1 MWRIIYFLISFLII
15 FLSSPLSGNFN
26 EKMAIAFVVSAVI
39 MFALEFFAIR
49 KKADRSLV
57 ASFSAFLIM
66 LITIVL
72 TILSMNLIG
81 INVNTNIK
89 LLILFIEG
97 YLIFGIVTSFIPSIS
112 TMLNLNKSDKGKNAK
127 ILDTSVI
134 VDGRIYDIAEKKFFD
149 GILVLPEFVIKE
161 VQFLS
166 DARDPQKRI
175 RGRRALEVLNKMKSS
190 KNILLSIT
198 DIDFPNIKEVDLKL
212 IELAK
217 KMDAKV
223 VTNDFN
229 LMKVASIHE
238 VEILNIND
246 LANSLH
252 VVVLPGETIKVDLV
266 REGKDKQALAYLEDG
281 TMIVVDNAKHL
292 IGKTVDIEIDAVLP
306 KEAGRVIFAFLQ
318 GAKPQNNR
326 KRHQSN
332 NQSEDHK
339 EHKEHKDHND

>member
-1 MWRIIYFLISFLII
+1 MWRIVYFIGAFIIYVNVVGFST
-15 FLSSPLSGNFN
+15 
-26 EKMAIAFVVSAVI
+26 KTAIVFFATSAI
-39 MFALEFFAIR
+39 MFFIEFFTIR
-49 KKADRSLV
+49 KKASYSLLTGTV
-57 ASFSAFLIM
+57 SFIFTAITFI
-66 LITIVL
+66 ITITAIEKFGVD
-72 TILSMNLIG
+72 LSFP
-81 INVNTNIK
+81 IK
-89 LLILFIEG
+89 ILILFIEA
-97 YLIFGIVTSFIPSIS
+97 YLAFGISFSILPNIS
-112 TMLNLNKSDKGKNAK
+112 AILKVSKSDKIKNPK

-149 GILVLPEFVIKE
+149 GILILPEFVIKE

-217 KMDAKV
+217 QMNAKV
-223 VTNDFN
+223 ITNDFN

-252 VVVLPGETIKVDLV
+252 VTVLPGEIIKVELV

-306 KEAGRVIFAFLQ
+306 KEAGRVLFAFLQ
-318 GAKPQNNR
+318 GARPPIRGKRQHNN
-326 KRHQSN
+326 SN
-332 NQSEDHK
+332 N
-339 EHKEHKDHND
+339 ND

>member
-1 MWRIIYFLISFLII
+1 MWRIVYFVISFLIALMDYYFTKTFNYKTVSI
-15 FLSSPLSGNFN
+15 FLL
-26 EKMAIAFVVSAVI
+26 SAVLI
-39 MFALEFFAIR
+39 FLFEFLLIR
-49 KKADRSLV
+49 KKSSKITLAFFI
-57 ASFSAFLIM
+57 SFF
-66 LITIVL
+66 L
-72 TILSMNLIG
+72 TILTVLLTISTVNMIG
-81 INVNTNIK
+81 IKLSTNEK
-89 LLILFIEG
+89 LIILFIEG
-97 YLIFGIVTSFIPSIS
+97 YLTFGIIAAFIPNIS
-112 TMLNLNKSDKGKNAK
+112 NMLNLTKPDKNKTAK

-149 GILVLPEFVIKE
+149 GLLVLPEFVIKE
-161 VQFLS
+161 IQFLS

-175 RGRRALEVLNKMKSS
+175 RGRRALEILNKMKSS

-223 VTNDFN
+223 ITNDFN

-252 VVVLPGETIKVDLV
+252 VVVLPGETIKIDLI
-266 REGKDKQALAYLEDG
+266 REGKDKQALGYLEDG

-292 IGKTVDIEIDAVLP
+292 IGKNVEIEIDNVLP
-306 KEAGRVIFAFLQ
+306 KEAGRVIFASLV
-318 GAKPQNNR
+318 GAK
-326 KRHQSN
+326 QSN
-332 NQSEDHK
+332 NNKKRHDK
-339 EHKEHKDHND
+339 

>member
-1 MWRIIYFLISFLII
+1 MWRIIYFIGAFAIFVNAISFNMKTAII
-15 FLSSPLSGNFN
+15 FF
-26 EKMAIAFVVSAVI
+26 ATSAVI
-39 MFALEFFAIR
+39 FSFEFFAIR
-49 KKADRSLV
+49 KKPSYSILTGAL
-57 ASFSAFLIM
+57 AFIFTATTFI
-66 LITIVL
+66 ITIIAIEKFSVD
-72 TILSMNLIG
+72 IKFP
-81 INVNTNIK
+81 IK
-89 LLILFIEG
+89 LLILFIEA
-97 YLIFGIVTSFIPSIS
+97 YFVFGISFSILPNIS
-112 TMLNLNKSDKGKNAK
+112 AILKVSKSEKSKNAK

-134 VDGRIYDIAEKKFFD
+134 VDGRVYDIAEKKFFD
-149 GILVLPEFVIKE
+149 GILILPEFVIKE
-161 VQFLS
+161 IQFLS

-217 KMDAKV
+217 QMNAKV
-223 VTNDFN
+223 ITNDFN

-252 VVVLPGETIKVDLV
+252 VVVLPGETIKVELV

-292 IGKTVDIEIDAVLP
+292 IGKTVDIEIYAVLP
-306 KEAGRVIFAFLQ
+306 KEAGRVLFAFLQ
-318 GAKPQNNR
+318 GARPPAR
-326 KRHQSN
+326 GSKRQ
-332 NQSEDHK
+332 
-339 EHKEHKDHND
+339 HNEA

>member
-1 MWRIIYFLISFLII
+1 MSFYLLERKLQKIILGFFIAFFLTLITVLLTISTINTVGISLSLNEKLII
-15 FLSSPLSGNFN
+15 L
-26 EKMAIAFVVSAVI
+26 FV
-39 MFALEFFAIR
+39 
-49 KKADRSLV
+49 
-57 ASFSAFLIM
+57 
-66 LITIVL
+66 
-72 TILSMNLIG
+72 
-81 INVNTNIK
+81 
-89 LLILFIEG
+89 EG
-97 YLIFGIVTSFIPSIS
+97 YLIFGIIIAFIPSIS
-112 TMLNLNKSDKGKNAK
+112 NMFKLTKQDKTKTAK

-149 GILVLPEFVIKE
+149 GLLILPEFVIKE

-175 RGRRALEVLNKMKSS
+175 RGRRALEILNKMKSS

-223 VTNDFN
+223 ITNDFN

-238 VEILNIND
+238 VDILNIND

-252 VVVLPGETIKVDLV
+252 VVVLPGETINIDLI
-266 REGKDKQALAYLEDG
+266 REGKDKQALGYLEDG

-292 IGKTVDIEIDAVLP
+292 IGKNVEIEIDNVLP
-306 KEAGRVIFAFLQ
+306 KEAGRVIFASLANSKTTSS
-318 GAKPQNNR
+318 GNK
-326 KRHQSN
+326 KRHDN
-332 NQSEDHK
+332 K
-339 EHKEHKDHND
+339 

>member
-1 MWRIIYFLISFLII
+1 MWRIVYFIISFLIALMDYYFTKTFNYKTVSI
-15 FLSSPLSGNFN
+15 FLL
-26 EKMAIAFVVSAVI
+26 SAVLI
-39 MFALEFFAIR
+39 FLFEFVLIR
-49 KKADRSLV
+49 KKSSKITLAFFI
-57 ASFSAFLIM
+57 SFFL
-66 LITIVL
+66 TIVTVLL
-72 TILSMNLIG
+72 TISTINMIG
-81 INVNTNIK
+81 IKLSTNEK
-89 LLILFIEG
+89 LIILFIEG
-97 YLIFGIVTSFIPSIS
+97 YLTFGIIAAFIPNIS
-112 TMLNLNKSDKGKNAK
+112 NMLNLTKPDKNKTAK

-149 GILVLPEFVIKE
+149 GLLILPEFVIKE

-175 RGRRALEVLNKMKSS
+175 RGRRALEILNKMKSS

-223 VTNDFN
+223 ITNDFN

-252 VVVLPGETIKVDLV
+252 VVVLPGETIKIDLI
-266 REGKDKQALAYLEDG
+266 REGKDKQALGYLEDG

-292 IGKTVDIEIDAVLP
+292 IGKNVEIEIDNVLP
-306 KEAGRVIFAFLQ
+306 KEAGRVIFASLA
-318 GAKPQNNR
+318 GAK
-326 KRHQSN
+326 QSN
-332 NQSEDHK
+332 NNKKRHDK
-339 EHKEHKDHND
+339 

>member
-1 MWRIIYFLISFLII
+1 MWRIVYFVISFLIALMDYYFTKTFNYKTVSI
-15 FLSSPLSGNFN
+15 FLLS
-26 EKMAIAFVVSAVI
+26 VVLI
-39 MFALEFFAIR
+39 FLFEFLLIR
-49 KKADRSLV
+49 KKSSKITLAFFI
-57 ASFSAFLIM
+57 SFFL
-66 LITIVL
+66 TIVTVLL
-72 TILSMNLIG
+72 TISTINMIG
-81 INVNTNIK
+81 IKLSTNEK
-89 LLILFIEG
+89 LIILFIEG
-97 YLIFGIVTSFIPSIS
+97 YLTFGIIAAFIPNIS
-112 TMLNLNKSDKGKNAK
+112 NMLNLTKPDKNKTAK

-149 GILVLPEFVIKE
+149 GLLVLPEFVIKE

-175 RGRRALEVLNKMKSS
+175 RGRRALEILNKMKSS

-223 VTNDFN
+223 ITNDFN

-252 VVVLPGETIKVDLV
+252 VVVLPGETIKIDLI
-266 REGKDKQALAYLEDG
+266 REGKDKQALGYLEDG

-292 IGKTVDIEIDAVLP
+292 IGKNVEIEIDNVLP
-306 KEAGRVIFAFLQ
+306 KEAGRVIFASLS
-318 GAKPQNNR
+318 GAKQLNNNNNK
-326 KRHQSN
+326 KRH
-332 NQSEDHK
+332 DK
-339 EHKEHKDHND
+339 

>member
-1 MWRIIYFLISFLII
+1 MWRVVYFVIFFVIALIDYYQFKNFNYRTLLIFCVSSVLIFLFEFLLVRKKSSKITLAFFISF
-15 FLSSPLSGNFN
+15 FLTLLT
-26 EKMAIAFVVSAVI
+26 V
-39 MFALEFFAIR
+39 L
-49 KKADRSLV
+49 
-57 ASFSAFLIM
+57 
-66 LITIVL
+66 L
-72 TILSMNLIG
+72 TISTINVIG
-81 INVNTNIK
+81 ISLSANDK
-89 LLILFIEG
+89 LIILFIEG
-97 YLIFGIVTSFIPSIS
+97 YLTFGIISAFIPNIS
-112 TMLNLNKSDKGKNAK
+112 NMLKLTKPDKAKTAK

-149 GILVLPEFVIKE
+149 GILILPEFVIKE

-175 RGRRALEVLNKMKSS
+175 RGRRALEILNKMKSS

-223 VTNDFN
+223 ITNDFN

-238 VEILNIND
+238 VDILNIND

-252 VVVLPGETIKVDLV
+252 VVVLPGETIKIDLI
-266 REGKDKQALAYLEDG
+266 REGKDKQALGYLEDG

-292 IGKTVDIEIDAVLP
+292 IGKNVDIEIDNVLP
-306 KEAGRVIFAFLQ
+306 KEAGRVIFASLA
-318 GAKPQNNR
+318 GSNNKNNNKKRHDQNN
-326 KRHQSN
+326 K
-332 NQSEDHK
+332 
-339 EHKEHKDHND
+339 

>member
-1 MWRIIYFLISFLII
+1 MWRIAYFAVSFLIALIDYFQFKSFNYRTLLI
-15 FLSSPLSGNFN
+15 FLVSSILVFL
-26 EKMAIAFVVSAVI
+26 F
-39 MFALEFFAIR
+39 EFLFIR
-49 KKADRSLV
+49 KKSSKTAL
-57 ASFSAFLIM
+57 AFFISFFV
-66 LITIVL
+66 TIVTVIL
-72 TILSMNLIG
+72 TLTAINIIG
-81 INVNTNIK
+81 ISLSLNEK
-89 LLILFIEG
+89 LIILFIEG
-97 YLIFGIVTSFIPSIS
+97 YLTFGIISAFIPNIS
-112 TMLNLNKSDKGKNAK
+112 NMLKLTKPDKTKTAK

-149 GILVLPEFVIKE
+149 GLLILPEFVIKE

-175 RGRRALEVLNKMKSS
+175 RGRRALEILNKMKSS

-223 VTNDFN
+223 ITNDFN

-238 VEILNIND
+238 VDILNIND

-252 VVVLPGETIKVDLV
+252 VVVLPGETIKIDLI
-266 REGKDKQALAYLEDG
+266 REGKDKQALGYLEDG

-292 IGKTVDIEIDAVLP
+292 IGKNVDIEIDNVLP
-306 KEAGRVIFAFLQ
+306 KEAGRVIFASLA
-318 GAKPQNNR
+318 GSNKNSNAGNK
-326 KRHQSN
+326 KRHDHSN
-332 NQSEDHK
+332 K
-339 EHKEHKDHND
+339 

>member
-1 MWRIIYFLISFLII
+1 MWRVVYFIISFVIALLDYYQLKAFNYRTLLI
-15 FLSSPLSGNFN
+15 FL
-26 EKMAIAFVVSAVI
+26 VSTVLI
-39 MFALEFFAIR
+39 FLFEYFFIR
-49 KKADRSLV
+49 KKAPKIALAFFISFFFTLV
-57 ASFSAFLIM
+57 
-66 LITIVL
+66 TVVL
-72 TILSMNLIG
+72 TITVINLIG
-81 INVNTNIK
+81 VAISTNQK
-89 LLILFIEG
+89 LIILFIEG
-97 YLIFGIVTSFIPSIS
+97 YLTFGIISAFIPTIS
-112 TMLNLNKSDKGKNAK
+112 SMLNFTKSDKNKTAK

-149 GILVLPEFVIKE
+149 GLLVLPEFVIKE

-175 RGRRALEVLNKMKSS
+175 RGRRALEILNKMKSS

-223 VTNDFN
+223 ITNDFN

-238 VEILNIND
+238 VDILNIND

-252 VVVLPGETIKVDLV
+252 VVVLPGETIKIDLI
-266 REGKDKQALAYLEDG
+266 REGKDKQALGYLEDG

-292 IGKTVDIEIDAVLP
+292 IGKNVEIEIDNVLP
-306 KEAGRVIFAFLQ
+306 KEAGRVIFASL
-318 GAKPQNNR
+318 ANSKPNNNNK
-326 KRHQSN
+326 KRQYDN
-332 NQSEDHK
+332 NK
-339 EHKEHKDHND
+339 

>member
-1 MWRIIYFLISFLII
+1 MWRIVYFVISFLIALMDYYFTKTFNYKTVSI
-15 FLSSPLSGNFN
+15 FLL
-26 EKMAIAFVVSAVI
+26 SAVLI
-39 MFALEFFAIR
+39 FLFEFLLIR
-49 KKADRSLV
+49 KKSSKITLAFFI
-57 ASFSAFLIM
+57 SFFL
-66 LITIVL
+66 TIVIVLL
-72 TILSMNLIG
+72 TISTVNMIG
-81 INVNTNIK
+81 IK
-89 LLILFIEG
+89 LSINEKLIILFIEG
-97 YLIFGIVTSFIPSIS
+97 YLTFGIIAAFIPNIS
-112 TMLNLNKSDKGKNAK
+112 NMLNLTKPDKNKTAK

-149 GILVLPEFVIKE
+149 GLLVLPEFVIKE

-175 RGRRALEVLNKMKSS
+175 RGRRALEILNKMKSS

-223 VTNDFN
+223 ITNDFN

-252 VVVLPGETIKVDLV
+252 VVVLPGETIKIDLI
-266 REGKDKQALAYLEDG
+266 REGKDKQALGYLEDG

-292 IGKTVDIEIDAVLP
+292 IGKNVEIEIDNVLP
-306 KEAGRVIFAFLQ
+306 KEAGRVIFASLA
-318 GAKPQNNR
+318 GAK
-326 KRHQSN
+326 QSN
-332 NQSEDHK
+332 NNNKKRHDK
-339 EHKEHKDHND
+339 